1 MRSTSLPV
9 GALLWWGCLLF
20 ALVTLGVGAVG
31 IAGVRGTAA
40 ISQQLAD
47 DELATLRVTE
57 QLNHSSTN
65 LQLGVQALALSPD
78 RGRRVQLETVLY
90 NELMPA
96 TESALVE
103 LDRIHGNDDP
113 AERAELV
120 PLGEQ
125 WAEVRGLINASR
137 RPAGEPPDRALVDEL
152 VQAFAPF
159 DAQIEELAEGEQQ
172 DAVVDEV
179 EAGAQRERGE
189 AVIVTAVAAAVL
201 AIAGFGFFARWR
213 FRRAAEPAQ
222 KQAQFGS
229 ALQLAESEEE
239 AHRLLHRHLER
250 MVSGSEVTVL
260 NRNNSADR
268 LEAVAPLTLDPALRA
283 GLEHAEPRSCLA
295 VRSGSAHEEDQEGL
309 LACAVCGGGAARSLC
324 TPLTVGGEVIGAVLV
339 QRAARFEAVTEQRV
353 RDSVSLAAPVL
364 ANLRNL
370 ALAEQRAA
378 TDSLTGLP
386 NKRMV
391 GDALKRLLAVATRT
405 STPLTL
411 LMLDLDHFRDINE
424 RFGHPVGDQALANVG
439 AALRSVLR
447 EGDFAGRNGG
457 EEFMIAL
464 PDTDLEGAV
473 VTAEKIRLA
482 VAQVTLPGVDL
493 QVTAS
498 IGVAGY
504 PHHATSA
511 DRLERS
517 ADSALYVAKRSGRD
531 RVEVAALAVEPVAPD
546 DARELAADDLRA
558 ALVAKGQGPA
568 PSS

>member
-1 MRSTSLPV
+1 MRSTSLPI

-20 ALVTLGVGAVG
+20 ALVSLGIGAVG
-31 IAGVRGTAA
+31 VAGVRGTAA
-40 ISQQLAD
+40 TSQRLAD
-47 DELATLRVTE
+47 DELATLYVTD
-57 QLNHSSTN
+57 QLIHSSKD

-78 RGRRVQLETVLY
+78 RGRRVQLGRTLY
-90 NELMPA
+90 DELLPA
-96 TESALVE
+96 TEAALIE

-120 PLGEQ
+120 PLGQQ
-125 WAEVRGLINASR
+125 WTELRSLINSSR
-137 RPAGEPPDRALVDEL
+137 RPAGEPVEPAAIDEL
-152 VQAFAPF
+152 TDAFAPF
-159 DAQIEELAEGEQQ
+159 DARIEELGEGEQQ
-172 DAVVDEV
+172 DAAVDEAV
-179 EAGAQRERGE
+179 AEEQRERAE
-189 AVIVTAVAAAVL
+189 AVILAAVAVAVL

-213 FRRAAEPAQ
+213 FRHAAEPAQ
-222 KQAQFGS
+222 KQAQFSS

-239 AHRLLHRHLER
+239 AHGLLHRHLER
-250 MVSGSEVTVL
+250 MVKGSEVTVL

-268 LEAVAPLTLDPALRA
+268 LEAVAPLAPDSTLRA

-295 VRSGSAHEEDQEGL
+295 VRSGSAHEEDQQGL
-309 LACAVCGGGAARSLC
+309 LACSVCGGGPTRSLC

-339 QRAARFEAVTEQRV
+339 RRAAAFEAGTGQRV
-353 RDSVSLAAPVL
+353 RDSVGQAAPVL

-370 ALAEQRAA
+370 ALAEERAA
-378 TDSLTGLP
+378 TDALTGLP

-391 GDALKRLLAVATRT
+391 GDAVKRLLAAATRS

-439 AALRSVLR
+439 AALRSALR

-457 EEFMIAL
+457 EEFIIAL
-464 PDTDLEGAV
+464 PDTGLEGGV
-473 VTAEKIRLA
+473 VTAEKIRAA
-482 VAQVTLPGVDL
+482 VARVTLPGVDL

-498 IGVAGY
+498 IGLAVY
-504 PHHATSA
+504 PQHATSA

-517 ADSALYVAKRSGRD
+517 ADSALYVAKRSGRN
-531 RVEVAALAVEPVAPD
+531 RVEVAVHPVERVAPD
-546 DARELAADDLRA
+546 DARELASDGLT
-558 ALVAKGQGPA
+558 LESPT